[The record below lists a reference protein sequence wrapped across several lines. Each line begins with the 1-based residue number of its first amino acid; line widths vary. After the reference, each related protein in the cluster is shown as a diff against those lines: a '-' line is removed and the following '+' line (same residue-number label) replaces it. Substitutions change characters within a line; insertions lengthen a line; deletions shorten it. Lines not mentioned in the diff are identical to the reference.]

1 VASAGEIA
9 ASSLVARRQKD
20 VDSSRGSRGLVSGGE
35 ERSEVRIGPFAKR
48 LTSHV
53 VTRIPVPQ
61 VGALA
66 ARRELAG
73 QAGRATWGLRALS
86 TPGKVV
92 LSPEWEKA
100 GLGATPPWE
109 HSETKMDTVER
120 PDLVPPALWAKLR
133 GGSNPEE
140 ELIPW

>member
-1 VASAGEIA
+1 MGVRKGGEGRIEHFFNRFT
-9 ASSLVARRQKD
+9 SLV
-20 VDSSRGSRGLVSGGE
+20 
-35 ERSEVRIGPFAKR
+35 
-48 LTSHV
+48 
-53 VTRIPVPQ
+53 VTQIPPPQ
-61 VGALA
+61 AGALA

-109 HSETKMDTVER
+109 HSETTMDTVER

-133 GGSNPEE
+133 WGSNP
-140 ELIPW
+140 